1 MDEILTERETLS
13 CICWTL
19 KKSKEASNRIT
30 TRFGASCYYATVE
43 NGIIPYLSIGDYRQ
57 NKKN

>member
-30 TRFGASCYYATVE
+30 TRFGVSCYLR
-43 NGIIPYLSIGDYRQ
+43 NC
-57 NKKN
+57 